1 MVIVHTTHMVT
12 QDKVKALADFTVI
25 PTVSGLMVHGPA
37 EQVVE
42 KIRAIGE
49 ETGAE
54 IVLDVFDGGECKH
67 YAFNDTPSGSVVEK
81 TAEEPAVEQPA
92 ELPAAE
98 PAAAEE
104 IVCEEQAIIEEP
116 AEVESEPDE
125 TEPDEGEVDFEDA
138 SDDDTEDEPEEP
150 ADEEAPA
157 EDNPEAAPAPEAKT
171 PAKPAAP
178 KQEVTFKD
186 HKERI
191 EPPLLP
197 VPDTD
202 FTAEDA
208 IKKLESDKHFLCEN
222 ASDCLYVLDQL
233 SERCKTDR
241 DFCQYVMRDG
251 KTFIGSYKYLATLA
265 KNDFVGMIVEGLGG
279 KMVDLSREA
288 AIPYFV
294 EYFMLNDDE
303 IARLKK
309 EEEEKK
315 KAERAAAAAAKAAK
329 TRKKNEKDKGRLAG
343 RIEKKEDPGLLA
355 GIKIPDVPKAESP
368 KPAPAPAKPAAPVAK
383 ETPAQSNE
391 QLDMFAMMGMAV

>member
-116 AEVESEPDE
+116 ADVE
-125 TEPDEGEVDFEDA
+125 TEPDEGEADEGEVDCEDA
-138 SDDDTEDEPEEP
+138 SDDDTEDEPEET

-186 HKERI
+186 HKERK

-208 IKKLESDKHFLCEN
+208 IRKLEIDKRFLTEN
-222 ASDCLYVLDQL
+222 ASDCLYVLAQL
-233 SERCKTDR
+233 SEKCKADR
-241 DFCQYVMRDG
+241 DFCQYVMREG
-251 KTFIGSYKYLATLA
+251 KTFIGSYKYLAELA
-265 KNDFVGMIVEGLGG
+265 RNDYVGVIVSGISG

-294 EYFMLNDDE
+294 EYFMIDDE
-303 IARLKK
+303 AIARAKK
-309 EEEEKK
+309 EEAEKK
-315 KAERAAAAAAKAAK
+315 AAEKKAKDAAKAAK
-329 TRKKNEKDKGRLAG
+329 AKAKEAKKA
-343 RIEKKEDPGLLA
+343 DPGLLA
-355 GIKIPDVPKAESP
+355 GIKIPDVPKAEAP
-368 KPAPAPAKPAAPVAK
+368 KPAPAPAKPAAPVIK
-383 ETPAQSNE
+383 EEPAQKNE
-391 QLDMFAMMGMAV
+391 QMDMFAMMGLAV